1 MYLLALKIALRNL
14 WKNKGFSL
22 INIGGLAIGL
32 TCCLV
37 LLLYVNY
44 EWSYDKQFKN
54 IGRIYSVYD
63 NDIMSD
69 RIITNRAYCTP
80 NQLATTIMQ
89 TVPGVEQVSRMAERD
104 ESPFR
109 YKHNAFNKNL
119 IFADPSFLKI
129 FDYNF
134 IKGDSSNALSTPNS
148 AIITEQTA
156 KILFGEEDPI
166 GKVIRYDNRSDLMVT
181 AVIANHAQNQTYRFD
196 VLIPWAFLENESPW
210 YKKMGWTDGAL
221 NTIVMLKDAQQ
232 FASADQQVRKI
243 FKQNTNDSYI
253 EFFLF
258 PLKKNHLYDQF
269 ENGELSGGRIDQ
281 IKLFLLLAVCVLFIA
296 CINYMNLSTA
306 RSEKR
311 AKEIG
316 IRKTLGSSRQSIA
329 WQFIL
334 ESLLLSFM
342 ALLIAFILL
351 ETVLPYFNNLLAID
365 LTIDYGSYEVWA
377 ILIGLT
383 LITGLLAGSYPA
395 LYLSS
400 LIPLKILKGIKGAGK
415 TSLPIRKILVVIQFG
430 FSICMIICAIVVRNQ
445 ISYMNNR
452 PLGFNKDN
460 LVQIGRL
467 GVLRD
472 SGKLQLFKSE
482 LIKSGAIVSAT
493 ETTNGLTNNYVSTEK
508 IKWPGQ
514 LKNEQVA
521 MQLRFS
527 GYDFTKTIDAKILQG
542 RDFSREFGNDTT
554 KVILNETAVKTMNL
568 KDPIGAKIKNDDWN
582 ETFTVIGVMKDYN
595 YSSLG
600 TKVSPLL
607 FFYSETSPGTIIM
620 RLNPSQSI
628 TTSTQKIKELS
639 LKLNPDYPFQIDFVS
654 ERIAD
659 KLKSEKLLSIFSNAF
674 GGFAIF
680 ISCLGLLGLAL
691 YIAEQR
697 SKEISIRKV
706 IGANLKDI
714 LILLNKDF
722 IKLVILSN
730 MIAIPAAY
738 IITTSWLQKYDYK
751 IGLNIWPFI
760 TAFVL
765 SIFIAVLTVSLQ
777 TFKVARANPVDA
789 LKYD

>member
-1 MYLLALKIALRNL
+1 MLPLTLKIALRNL

-32 TCCLV
+32 TCCLM
-37 LLLYVNY
+37 LLLYISY
-44 EWSYDKQFKN
+44 EWSYDKHFKN
-54 IGRIYSVYD
+54 IDRIYSVYD

-69 RIITNRAYCTP
+69 RITTNSSYCTP
-80 NQLATTIMQ
+80 NQLASTIMQ
-89 TVPGVEQVSRMAERD
+89 TVPGVEQVSRMAERF
-104 ESPFR
+104 ENLIR
-109 YKHNAFNKNL
+109 HKQNAVNKNI

-129 FDYNF
+129 FDYTF
-134 IKGDSSNALSTPNS
+134 VKGDPLKALSNPNS
-148 AIITEQTA
+148 AIITQQTA
-156 KILFGEEDPI
+156 NVLFGKDDPI
-166 GKVIRYDNRSDLMVT
+166 GKTITYNNRSELIVT
-181 AVIANHAQNQTYRFD
+181 AVIADHPENQTYRFD
-196 VLIPWAFLENESPW
+196 ILIPWSFLENESPW
-210 YKKMGWTDGAL
+210 YKKMDWTDGAL
-221 NTIVMLKDAQQ
+221 NTIVMLKDPQQ
-232 FASADQQVRKI
+232 FTTADGQVREI
-243 FKQNTNDSYI
+243 FKQNTNNNYI

-258 PLKKNHLYDQF
+258 PFKKAHLYDQF
-269 ENGELSGGRIDQ
+269 ENGKLAGGRIDQ
-281 IKLFLLLAVCVLFIA
+281 IKLYLLLAVCVLLIA

-316 IRKTLGSSRQSIA
+316 IRKTLGSSRQSLA
-329 WQFIL
+329 WQFIA
-334 ESLLLSFM
+334 ESLLLSFI
-342 ALLIAFILL
+342 ALLTAFILL
-351 ETVLPYFNNLLAID
+351 ETALPYFNNLLAVD
-365 LTIDYGSYEVWA
+365 MAIDYASYKVWV

-395 LYLSS
+395 FYLSS
-400 LIPLKILKGIKGAGK
+400 FIPVKILKGIKGSGK
-415 TSLPIRKILVVIQFG
+415 ASLPVRKILVVIQFG
-430 FSICMIICAIVVRNQ
+430 FSICMIICAIVIHNQ
-445 ISYMNNR
+445 IGYMNSR
-452 PLGFNKDN
+452 SLGFNKDN
-460 LVQIGRL
+460 LVQTSRL

-472 SGKLQLFKSE
+472 PGKLDLFKSE

-521 MQLRFS
+521 MQIRFS
-527 GYDFTKTIDAKILQG
+527 GYDFTRTIGAKILEG
-542 RDFSREFGNDTT
+542 RDFSRLFGNDST
-554 KVILNETAVKTMNL
+554 KVILNEAAVTAMNL
-568 KDPIGAKIKNDDWN
+568 KHPIGIQIRNDDWK

-607 FFYSETSPGTIIM
+607 FFYSESNPGTIVM
-620 RLNPSQSI
+620 RLNSSQS
-628 TTSTQKIKELS
+628 TTVSMQKIKDLS
-639 LKLNPDYPFQIDFVS
+639 LKLNPDYPFHADFVS
-654 ERIAD
+654 ERVAD
-659 KLKSEKLLSIFSNAF
+659 KLKSERLLSIFSNLF

-722 IKLVILSN
+722 IKLVIFSN
-730 MIAIPAAY
+730 MVAIPLAY
-738 IITTSWLQKYDYK
+738 IIVSNWLQKYDYQAN
-751 IGLNIWPFI
+751 LNIWPFLI
-760 TAFVL
+760 AFVL
-765 SIFIAVLTVSLQ
+765 SLLIAILTVSLQ